1 MRLMAAFRA
10 KQILVV
16 DDEEVVRRFVFRLL
30 NSEGYRV
37 FEASDLDEAMQVLQT
52 ARQPLDLVILDVRMP
67 VNGVEIAR
75 RIHQH
80 WPEQRVMFMSAYP
93 AQLLAQLGGDAELF
107 CTFLA
112 KPFTRDELLAKVSE
126 ALRRP
131 APSHPN
137 QSQRPK
143 PGRSGEDSV

>member
-1 MRLMAAFRA
+1 MAAFRPS
-10 KQILVV
+10 QILVV

-37 FEASDLDEAMQVLQT
+37 FEASDLDEAMQVLKAT
-52 ARQPLDLVILDVRMP
+52 HQPLDLVILDVRMP
-67 VNGVEIAR
+67 VNGVEFAR

-93 AQLLAQLGGDAELF
+93 AQLLAQLGGDAELSY
-107 CTFLA
+107 TFLA
-112 KPFTRDELLAKVSE
+112 KPFTRDELLAKARE

-131 APSHPN
+131 VPSHREPG
-137 QSQRPK
+137 QRQMPR
-143 PGRSGEDSV
+143 RSGEHPI

>member
-1 MRLMAAFRA
+1 MAAFRLT
-10 KQILVV
+10 QILVV
-16 DDEEVVRRFVFRLL
+16 DDEPVVRRFVFRLL

-37 FEASDLDEAMQVLQT
+37 FEASDLDEAMLVLQT
-52 ARQPLDLVILDVRMP
+52 TRQPLDLAILDVRMP
-67 VNGVEIAR
+67 VNGVEAAR

-107 CTFLA
+107 YTFLA
-112 KPFTRDELLAKVSE
+112 KPFTRDELLAKVAE

-131 APSHPN
+131 VPGQPDPGL
-137 QSQRPK
+137 RPRRR
-143 PGRSGEDSV
+143 RSGEHPI

>member
-1 MRLMAAFRA
+1 MAAFRPR
-10 KQILVV
+10 QILVV

-37 FEASDLDEAMQVLQT
+37 FEASDLGEAMQVLQT
-52 ARQPLDLVILDVRMP
+52 TRQPLDLIILDVRMP
-67 VNGVEIAR
+67 VNGVEFAR

-80 WPEQRVMFMSAYP
+80 WPGQRVMFMSAYP

-107 CTFLA
+107 YTFLA
-112 KPFTRDELLAKVSE
+112 KPFTRDELVAKVGE

-131 APSHPN
+131 GPVQPN
-137 QSQRPK
+137 PEHREP
-143 PGRSGEDSV
+143 PRRSGEHYSH

>member
-1 MRLMAAFRA
+1 MAAFRP

-16 DDEEVVRRFVFRLL
+16 DDEEIIRRFVFRLL

-52 ARQPLDLVILDVRMP
+52 TRQLLDLVILDVRMP
-67 VNGVEIAR
+67 VNGVEFAR

-93 AQLLAQLGGDAELF
+93 AQLLAQLGADAELF
-107 CTFLA
+107 YAFLA
-112 KPFTRDELLAKVSE
+112 KPFTRDELLAKVGE
-126 ALRRP
+126 ALERP
-131 APSHPN
+131 APRHAQPEHR
-137 QSQRPK
+137 QFPR
-143 PGRSGEDSV
+143 RSGEHRSG